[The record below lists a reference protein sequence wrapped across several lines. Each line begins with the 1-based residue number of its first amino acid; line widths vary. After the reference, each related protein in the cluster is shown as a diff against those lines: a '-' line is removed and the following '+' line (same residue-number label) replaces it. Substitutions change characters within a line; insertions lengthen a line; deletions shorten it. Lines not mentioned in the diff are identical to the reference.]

1 MIISRLSLFLLVGIC
16 ALPNAVRAQIAAG
29 YDNGVRSWMLWN
41 PGSRYT
47 VAALEREAAL
57 DAAERPRG
65 RATAPPASS
74 R

>member
-1 MIISRLSLFLLVGIC
+1 MR
-16 ALPNAVRAQIAAG
+16 AG

-47 VAALEREAAL
+47 VAAL
-57 DAAERPRG
+57 AAEIAP
-65 RATAPPASS
+65 ADTLTASYGGSTPA